1 MTSPVPDAARVV
13 TVDASWF
20 PGRPPTGPTSF
31 LATASGLRRRSD
43 AEIDPSAAT
52 SALGRPTPDVRVD
65 FADHRAPDPLHLPGT
80 LLPPFTDAHVHLGL
94 IDATALV
101 PHGIAAVHDL
111 GWIPEEVAA
120 WARDGD
126 DAGRAR
132 GATSE
137 AKGVEAA
144 RGHGQRT
151 AGGDGAASPSADGAP
166 LADPTRLPS
175 TEDAPSANPTRRMPH
190 VTFAGAF
197 LTAPGGYPSDR
208 SWAPDGSVV
217 EIATPDEAVA
227 AVDRQLASGAS
238 FVKVALNSDAGP
250 VPDDA
255 TLAAVVGRAHE
266 RGVAV
271 VAHAEG
277 PGQAAQAFE
286 AGVDRL
292 AHAPFSERL
301 PDALL
306 LAMARPRPRS
316 GSRAE
321 HDTARRRARP
331 ERRPAPENDAQVVF
345 GRAGT
350 GRTTWVS
357 TLDIHGWG
365 TPTPEQDVAVDN
377 VRRFVALGGTV
388 VYGTDLGNG
397 ALPLGVNPGELRAL
411 VAAGLGADDL
421 VRALTSGVPRP
432 STVERRV
439 TAREMRPWA
448 QHSDTDAALAAT
460 GRGAVVGAVTYV
472 PGPPP
477 TRLTDLD
484 RLDGPDELAELT
496 RWLAGATT
504 LHLADVLQPA
514 FAPPSGTTR
523 EDHR

>member
-20 PGRPPTGPTSF
+20 PGRPPTGPTSY
-31 LATASGLRRRSD
+31 LATASGLRRSD

-52 SALGRPTPDVRVD
+52 SAPGRPTRDVRVEL
-65 FADHRAPDPLHLPGT
+65 AQRGTREPLHLPGT

-94 IDATALV
+94 VDATALV
-101 PHGIAAVHDL
+101 PYGIAAVHDL
-111 GWIPEEVAA
+111 GWIPEVVAG

-132 GATSE
+132 GAASE
-137 AKGVEAA
+137 AKGVDAA
-144 RGHGQRT
+144 RGQGRPT
-151 AGGDGAASPSADGAP
+151 LRGDGAASPSTEGAP
-166 LADPTRLPS
+166 P
-175 TEDAPSANPTRRMPH
+175 ANPSRRIPH

-208 SWAPDGSVV
+208 SWAPDGSVEEV
-217 EIATPDEAVA
+217 ATPDDAVA
-227 AVDRQLASGAS
+227 AVDRQLAAGAS

-255 TLAAVVGRAHE
+255 TLAAVVRRAHE

-277 PGQAAQAFE
+277 PGQAARAFE

-301 PDALL
+301 PDGLI
-306 LAMARPRPRS
+306 LAMARRHP
-316 GSRAE
+316 RAE
-321 HDTARRRARP
+321 NDAARRRARH
-331 ERRPAPENDAQVVF
+331 EGRNALHHDTHVVL
-345 GRAGT
+345 GRAVAS
-350 GRTTWVS
+350 RMTWVS
-357 TLDIHGWG
+357 TLDIHGWDA
-365 TPTPEQDVAVDN
+365 PTPEQDVAIDN
-377 VRRFVALGGTV
+377 VRRFAAAGGTV

-397 ALPLGVNPGELRAL
+397 PLPLGVNLRELRAL
-411 VAAGLGADDL
+411 VAAGFDADDL
-421 VRALTSGVPRP
+421 LRALTSGVPRP
-432 STVERRV
+432 SATERRV
-439 TAREMRPWA
+439 TAREMRLGT
-448 QHSDTDAALAAT
+448 QHSDTDAALAAM

-477 TRLTDLD
+477 TSLADLD
-484 RLDGPDELAELT
+484 RLDGPDGLAELT

-504 LHLADVLQPA
+504 LHLADVLHPD